1 MDAVP
6 QFAHF
11 YTMALAAAS
20 FSNDVYTDIPKTKD
34 VPEGVPQQCPSQTC
48 DSQLDVDVGMAFS
61 FKAYLSISQF

>member
-34 VPEGVPQQCPSQTC
+34 VPELLSSYPDAESERQEHSQRR
-48 DSQLDVDVGMAFS
+48 A
-61 FKAYLSISQF
+61 IRN